1 ILGPR
6 SFAPAPQDQGDHS
19 IVSAFIAGLVERDP
33 QGFEYLET
41 VVKGSML
48 ASSLYLGDLGAV
60 NQRFQQVTVYFDT
73 PFLLDALGYAG
84 KEIAQPALELL
95 GLVRELGARLACF
108 GHGHRAPRGA
118 GRDRQRAAEPP
129 PARSGEGER

>member
-6 SFAPAPQDQGDHS
+6 SFEPAPQDQGDHY
-19 IVSAFIAGLVERDP
+19 IVSAFIADLVERDP

-60 NQRFQQVTVYFDT
+60 NQRFQQVTVYFET
-73 PFLLDALGYAG
+73 PFLLDALRYAG
-84 KEIAQPALELL
+84 KEIAQLALELL
-95 GLVRELGARLACF
+95 
-108 GHGHRAPRGA
+108 APGPR
-118 GRDRQRAAEPP
+118 
-129 PARSGEGER
+129 